1 MEEEE
6 RESLETQPGKEVAGV
21 EEEEGDR
28 EGWEAQPKKEEEEE
42 EEAALKVQ
50 LEEGAGEG
58 VEKEV
63 EMVMEVQ
70 VEEEETMEDQV
81 GKEGEGMEVQRTEG
95 LEMEVAGIESDTR
108 SRS

>member
-21 EEEEGDR
+21 EEEEGDK
-28 EGWEAQPKKEEEEE
+28 EGWEAQLKKEEEEE
-42 EEAALKVQ
+42 EEATLEVQ

-58 VEKEV
+58 VEEEV

-81 GKEGEGMEVQRTEG
+81 GKEEMEGQRTAG